1 MWRAVRLVVD
11 TGMHAFHW
19 DRKRAIDY
27 FLENTPKTELDVD
40 NEIDRYIAWPGQALA
55 YKIGQLEIRR
65 LREEAR
71 VALGDRFDVREFH
84 DVVLRHG
91 AIPLDVLGQEVEA
104 WIAKEQAFT
113 TSSPPRRD

>member
-1 MWRAVRLVVD
+1 
-11 TGMHAFHW
+11 MHAFHW

-27 FLENTPKTELDVD
+27 FLDNTPKTELDVT

-71 VALGDRFDVREFH
+71 AALGDRFDVREFH
-84 DVVLRHG
+84 DVVLRDG
-91 AIPLDVLGQEVEA
+91 AMPLDLLAQQVGA
-104 WIAKEQAFT
+104 WIAGVRAGAG
-113 TSSPPRRD
+113 PH